1 MKDPSASSL
10 IGGGNLTNI
19 KVKVFRFTQSLD
31 DPTMLFWR
39 PRSISGGEWPVIFFL
54 KLAEGKLLTNKDLEA
69 AV

>member
-39 PRSISGGEWPVIFFL
+39 PWEIHRGEWSFIFFL
-54 KLAEGKLLTNKDLEA
+54 KLAEGKLLINKDLEA

>member
-1 MKDPSASSL
+1 MKDPPASSL

-39 PRSISGGEWPVIFFL
+39 PWDTEVEWPVIFFL

>member
-31 DPTMLFWR
+31 DPAMLFWR
-39 PRSISGGEWPVIFFL
+39 PWDIHRGEWPVIFFL
-54 KLAEGKLLTNKDLEA
+54 KLTEGKLLTNKDLEA

>member
-10 IGGGNLTNI
+10 IGGGYLTNI

-39 PRSISGGEWPVIFFL
+39 PWDIVYGEWPLIFFL
-54 KLAEGKLLTNKDLEA
+54 KLTEGKLLINKDLEA